1 MAARW
6 RELGFE
12 WEEFEN
18 TFRYVRWGWVLGA
31 AGVSLTTFFGRALR
45 WRVLIRGVKPDAN
58 LWNLT
63 SATAVG
69 FTALVFFGRAGEFVR
84 PYLIA
89 AKEKLPFSSQ
99 VAAWVLERIYDL
111 LTALLLFG
119 FALSRVHSS
128 GVSVGPNLSWV
139 LRVGGTAAGIVGV
152 ISLTLLVL
160 FSRYAQTTERRLIE
174 ALSFLSP
181 ARLESVTRMTSA
193 FRQGMESSGSR
204 SFVYLVSFYSVLEW
218 ALIVTSYSFLFKAFP
233 ATSSFNL
240 TDVIIFVGFVAFGS
254 VIQIPGV
261 GGGVQ
266 VASVLI
272 LTELYGVG
280 LEAAS
285 GVALLLWLIT
295 FVVIV
300 PVGLLIAFHDGLNWH
315 KLKGIKEDVSL

>member
-1 MAARW
+1 MAQRW

-12 WEEFEN
+12 WEEFRD
-18 TFRYVRWGWVLGA
+18 TFRYVRWGWVVSA
-31 AGVSLTTFFGRALR
+31 AAVALITYLGRALR
-45 WRVLIRGVKPDAN
+45 WRVLIRGVKPNAS

-63 SATAVG
+63 TATAIG
-69 FTALVFFGRAGEFVR
+69 FTALVFFGRAGEIVR

-89 AKEKLPFSSQ
+89 AKEKVPFSSQ
-99 VAAWVLERIYDL
+99 IAAWMLERIYDL

-119 FALSRVHSS
+119 FALSRVQSA
-128 GVSVGPNLSWV
+128 GLSVGPNLSWV
-139 LRVGGTAAGIVGV
+139 LEIGGTLAGIVAV
-152 ISLTLLVL
+152 IALTLLIL
-160 FSRYAQTTERRLIE
+160 FSRYAQTTERRLLE

-181 ARLESVTRMTSA
+181 ERLASITRITSA

-204 SFVYLVSFYSVLEW
+204 GFVYLVSFYSVLEW
-218 ALIVTSYSFLFKAFP
+218 ALIVTSYSCLFKAFP

-254 VIQIPGV
+254 VIQLPGV

-266 VASVLI
+266 VVSVLI
-272 LTELYGVG
+272 LTELYTIG

-285 GVALLLWLIT
+285 GVALMLWLIT

-300 PVGLLIAFHDGLNWH
+300 PVGVLLAFHDGLTWH
-315 KLKGIKEDVSL
+315 KLRGIKEDVSL